1 MAPWVLESNTASLGR
16 TFTRPLGTN
25 ELGFYYDACF
35 NMTAEMVSGIIIRS
49 LTPEGDALMEY
60 ENVSKAWVAL
70 KQFYPLLGARTRG
83 AIGTDAVHL
92 AVSEKLL
99 AQTDTNEIIFATS
112 RDGEDSL
119 RVVYNFM
126 YGPQRSFYNTPAR
139 LLIVRHSNEPH
150 HWYLATSV
158 AHFITDTASATN
170 YVRVLCDLLTFSR
183 LPGIPDLE
191 KRLAMIV
198 PAEDLNPARQ
208 QTLSRQRWRFAI
220 AGVIYSI
227 RINKLQ
233 VSPSA
238 SLFWSPH

>member
-70 KQFYPLLGARTRG
+70 KQFYPLLGAKTRG

-92 AVSEKLL
+92 AVSERLL
-99 AQTDTNEIIFATS
+99 
-112 RDGEDSL
+112 
-119 RVVYNFM
+119 
-126 YGPQRSFYNTPAR
+126 RSFYNTPAR

>member
-1 MAPWVLESNTASLGR
+1 
-16 TFTRPLGTN
+16 
-25 ELGFYYDACF
+25 
-35 NMTAEMVSGIIIRS
+35 MTAEIVFDIIIRL

-60 ENVSKAWVAL
+60 ENVSKAWVVL
-70 KQFYPLLGARTRG
+70 KQSYPLLG

-92 AVSEKLL
+92 AVSERLL
-99 AQTDTNEIIFATS
+99 
-112 RDGEDSL
+112 
-119 RVVYNFM
+119 
-126 YGPQRSFYNTPAR
+126 RSFYNTPAR

-208 QTLSRQRWRFAI
+208 LTLSRQRWRFAI

-227 RINKLQ
+227 RINKLK